1 MTTFP
6 ALYAAL
12 EPADDHGRRGFTVR
26 CTATR
31 AALGFVWWEVVTG
44 TTVVWHFRS
53 GDTSGERTT
62 QRNAVQALRD
72 LANGH
77 PFALPDAATLPTPAR
92 RAPAPRA
99 SSPAPAPV
107 PAPARRVVWDDALP
121 AFDVTAAIAA
131 GLAKVKS

>member
-31 AALGFVWWEVVTG
+31 ATLGFVWWEVLTG
-44 TTVVWHFRS
+44 TTVAWHFRS

-77 PFALPDAATLPTPAR
+77 PFAMPVAATLPTPTR
-92 RAPAPRA
+92 RATAPRA
-99 SSPAPAPV
+99 PSPAPAPA
-107 PAPARRVVWDDALP
+107 PAPTRRVLWDDALP
-121 AFDVTAAIAA
+121 AFDVRAAVAA
-131 GLAKVKS
+131 GFGKAAK